1 MKELNRGSTDTPVVL
16 LYDPAKNPS
25 IAATS
30 LGSVN
35 GGRTR
40 AKDAAAK
47 KAGLDKPAAIL
58 AKYPL
63 PSPEV
68 FVRDVA
74 AIIPEA
80 VYGTYVCMH
89 TNSIHVYRPRRMAF
103 ENRPLRLTPE

>member
-1 MKELNRGSTDTPVVL
+1 M
-16 LYDPAKNPS
+16 
-25 IAATS
+25 
-30 LGSVN
+30 N

-68 FVRDVA
+68 FVA

-80 VYGTYVCMH
+80 VYGMYVC
-89 TNSIHVYRPRRMAF
+89 IQIVYMYTG
-103 ENRPLRLTPE
+103 LGGWLLKTDLSD

>member
-1 MKELNRGSTDTPVVL
+1 MVL

-58 AKYPL
+58 
-63 PSPEV
+63 PSTHYRVPRFSSV
-68 FVRDVA
+68 TSPA

-80 VYGTYVCMH
+80 VYGMYVC
-89 TNSIHVYRPRRMAF
+89 IQIVYMYTG
-103 ENRPLRLTPE
+103 LGGWLLKTDLSD

>member
-1 MKELNRGSTDTPVVL
+1 MVL
-16 LYDPAKNPS
+16 LYDPAKDPS

-80 VYGTYVCMH
+80 VYGMYVC
-89 TNSIHVYRPRRMAF
+89 IQIVYMYTG
-103 ENRPLRLTPE
+103 LGGWLLKTDLSD

>member
-1 MKELNRGSTDTPVVL
+1 MVL

-74 AIIPEA
+74 SCYYSRSRIW
-80 VYGTYVCMH
+80 YVCMH

>member
-1 MKELNRGSTDTPVVL
+1 M
-16 LYDPAKNPS
+16 YDPAKNPS

-40 AKDAAAK
+40 AKGAAAK

-68 FVRDVA
+68 SSVTSLLLF
-74 AIIPEA
+74 PKP
-80 VYGTYVCMH
+80 YYNMVCM
-89 TNSIHVYRPRRMAF
+89 YAYK
-103 ENRPLRLTPE
+103 

>member
-1 MKELNRGSTDTPVVL
+1 MVL

-47 KAGLDKPAAIL
+47 KAGLEKPAAIL

-74 AIIPEA
+74 AIIPEPLPL
-80 VYGTYVCMH
+80 
-89 TNSIHVYRPRRMAF
+89 PRASPRGGRCVRVALLGVLPF
-103 ENRPLRLTPE
+103 